1 MEQNRRTL
9 EDGLLER
16 ELILERLNIAEMDEA
31 NAEAGRCRTA
41 GADPPCSATSNRAS
55 GSCLSFMVLCRR
67 CAAPTLLGHDDARRC
82 AQRRSPD
89 HSLTRLVGSGVLA
102 HRTVR

>member
-41 GADPPCSATSNRAS
+41 GADPPCNERNKRVMPSCQGTRRTVCGTCS
-55 GSCLSFMVLCRR
+55 GDS
-67 CAAPTLLGHDDARRC
+67 PLLGHADAGRC
-82 AQRRSPD
+82 AQRPSPN
-89 HSLTRLVGSGVLA
+89 HSRTGSLA
-102 HRTVR
+102 ARY